1 MVHKAWPIPVLPPV
15 TKTDLIFTRAQI
27 KMVYKGVTETFV
39 STVTVCF
46 KIYDDNALME
56 VGIKEIASYLVAAP
70 TFYSVTDVKDSENAV
85 ACF

>member
-27 KMVYKGVTETFV
+27 KMVYNGVAETFV
-39 STVTVCF
+39 TAVTVCF
-46 KIYDDNALME
+46 KICDDNTLA

-70 TFYSVTDVKDSENAV
+70 TFYFFTDV
-85 ACF
+85 

>member
-39 STVTVCF
+39 SAVTVCF
-46 KIYDDNALME
+46 KICDDNTLE

-70 TFYSVTDVKDSENAV
+70 TFYFVTDVKNSENAV